1 MKQQFM
7 LSYTSDDKT
16 DARDYF
22 RLYDTLKEAELAR
35 DELSVRY
42 LSHYLYISI
51 VISQR

>member
-7 LSYTSDDKT
+7 LTYTSDDKT

-35 DELSVRY
+35 DELSV
-42 LSHYLYISI
+42 HYLYISI

>member
-7 LSYTSDDKT
+7 LTYTSDDKT

-22 RLYDTLKEAELAR
+22 RLYDTLNEAERAR

-42 LSHYLYISI
+42 VSHYIYISV